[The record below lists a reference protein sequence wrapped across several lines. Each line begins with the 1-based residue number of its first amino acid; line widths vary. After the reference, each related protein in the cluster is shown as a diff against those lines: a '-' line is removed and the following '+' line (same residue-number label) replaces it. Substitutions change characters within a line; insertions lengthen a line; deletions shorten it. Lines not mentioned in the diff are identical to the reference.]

1 MHNFYFSNNIN
12 IRWFIIVGLV
22 LHIIAAYF
30 SIGFF
35 NLDEH
40 FQILSPLA
48 KLLNIE
54 YTATW
59 EFDSKIRPWLQP
71 YFYFLISKI
80 ISPFGFDNPFEIS
93 FFIRLISSL
102 IGFSSIL
109 YLFHHTK
116 KRFGLDNNLSK
127 IIIFS
132 FWFYAFL
139 HARTSSENLSIS
151 MLIFGVIFF
160 DNFLNQEKKNNK
172 YKYSIL
178 SGIFLGLSMILK
190 YQIVISVFFV
200 FIWFVIN
207 KFNLSNFKYITL
219 SILTI
224 LFILILGLII
234 DYYGY
239 ESFNNTYYQYYYSN
253 FVDKWFESFGN
264 DPWWFYIKLVLEKFF
279 PPISLLIIFS
289 LIFFCIKE
297 FKSIFAYITLPVLIA
312 LSLLSNK
319 EIRFIFPVLIF
330 TPFFIS
336 YFFSNTRMFFAKL
349 FLINLVIIFNIF
361 FFALLFIP
369 ANEQVKIYEYL
380 YYNNNDDDNIKI
392 FYDTNNPYII
402 DDLKPKFY
410 TSFLPKIKKLDK
422 TSNLDNSF
430 VIIRNYNKLQQFK
443 NKINCDLVFSIYPEI
458 INKNKN
464 WREREFNWYIFK
476 C

>member
-12 IRWFIIVGLV
+12 TRWFIILGFT

-54 YTATW
+54 HTATW
-59 EFDSKIRPWLQP
+59 EFEYKIRPWLQP
-71 YFYFLISKI
+71 YFYYLISKI
-80 ISPFGFDNPFEIS
+80 ISLFGFDNPFEITLL
-93 FFIRLISSL
+93 IRLISSI

-109 YLFHHTK
+109 YLFYHTK
-116 KRFGLDNNLSK
+116 ERFRLDNNLSK

-151 MLIFGVIFF
+151 MLIFGIIFF
-160 DNFLNQEKKNNK
+160 DIFLNQDKQNGK

-178 SGIFLGLSMILK
+178 SGIFLGLAMILK

-200 FIWFVIN
+200 FIWFMIN
-207 KFNLSNFKYITL
+207 KFNHSNFRYITFN
-219 SILTI
+219 ILTI
-224 LFILILGLII
+224 LFILFLGLII
-234 DYYGY
+234 DYFGY
-239 ESFNNTYYQYYYSN
+239 ESFNNTYYQYYHAN
-253 FVDKWFESFGN
+253 FVAKWFESFGN
-264 DPWWFYIKLVLEKFF
+264 DPWWYYIKLILESFF
-279 PPISLLIIFS
+279 PPISLLIILS

-297 FKSIFAYITLPVLIA
+297 FKSIITYITLPVFIM

-319 EIRFIFPVLIF
+319 ELRFIFPVLIF

-336 YFFSNTRMFFAKL
+336 YFFSNTKIFFAKL
-349 FLINLVIIFNIF
+349 LLINLVIFFNIIF
-361 FFALLFIP
+361 FVLLFIP
-369 ANEQVKIYEYL
+369 ANEQVKIYEYI
-380 YYNNNDDDNIKI
+380 YYNHNDNINV
-392 FYDTNNPYII
+392 FYDSDNPYII

-410 TSFLPKIKKLDK
+410 TSFLPEIEKLDNN
-422 TSNLDNSF
+422 SYLDNSF
-430 VIIRNYNKLQQFK
+430 VILRNFEKFQQFK
-443 NKINCDLVFSIYPEI
+443 NKLNCNLVFSIYPEI
-458 INKNKN
+458 INRNDN